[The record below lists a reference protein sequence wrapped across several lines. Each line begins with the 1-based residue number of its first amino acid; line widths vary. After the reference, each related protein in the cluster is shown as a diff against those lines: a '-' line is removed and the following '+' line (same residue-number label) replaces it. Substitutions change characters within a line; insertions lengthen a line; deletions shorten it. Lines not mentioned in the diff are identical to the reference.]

1 MIKVNEQMFLTLYF
15 SGFKVEATPYVPCHL
30 AYLWTDEVFDG
41 GENGYVYLVSPETKH
56 NYLKFIE
63 NMKKETPLLLELK

>member
-1 MIKVNEQMFLTLYF
+1 MIKINEQTFLTLYF
-15 SGFKVEATPYVPCHL
+15 SGYSVEATPYMCCNL

-41 GENGYVYLVSPETKH
+41 GEKGYVYLVSPETKQ